1 MATKK
6 TPKKDVK
13 KDKNEK
19 GQFPNKPV
27 EPKEIA

>member
-6 TPKKDVK
+6 KVVK